1 MAGLQLLNA
10 MGVFE
15 LGFENWQPTLFAYVA
30 WATCLTAGQ
39 VIING
44 EMGKRALFVL
54 PAALFVISLT
64 IIPLAFGL
72 AIAFS
77 DWNLSAP
84 AGPSYA
90 GLDNIEKLL
99 KDTFYWNAMLNMVF
113 YVGMVLVEYAIAF
126 GLALLLH
133 LTDPG
138 AALLPSGLPHP
149 TDALAGGGVVDD
161 RQVHAGSPLRAAGAA
176 RAQPGHR

>member
-1 MAGLQLLNA
+1 

-15 LGFENWQPTLFAYVA
+15 LGFENWQPTLFAYVV

-84 AGPSYA
+84 DGPSYA
-90 GLDNIEKLL
+90 GLDNIETLL

-133 LTDPG
+133 SQIRARRFFRVAFLIPLMLSPVAVSWMIG
-138 AALLPSGLPHP
+138 KSMLE
-149 TDALAGGGVVDD
+149 V
-161 RQVHAGSPLRAAGAA
+161 PLRAAGAT